1 MSRMSCFCHGISV
14 FLLVLLS
21 HTGIVLAVEK
31 GFNVTGTVSFRGAL
45 PVAET
50 LPVTENAEV
59 CGKDVL
65 IQTVQVDAQTLGL
78 RQVVVSVNHVSS
90 PTTDQSLPKWVVVNS
105 NCAFLPRVGA
115 ARLGDT
121 LEVQNLDPI
130 LHNTHVKIGKRTF
143 LNVAQLSGSRPI
155 PKTLRRTGL
164 HTFRCDKHKFMAG
177 SLLVFDHSYFTVTDE
192 FGVFH
197 LPHLPA
203 GTYTIA
209 VWHETLGSLE
219 QEVTVPSQGTVTI
232 NFTYP

>member
-1 MSRMSCFCHGISV
+1 MMSRMSRFYYGMAV
-14 FLLVLLS
+14 FLLFLLS
-21 HTGIVLAVEK
+21 QTGIVLAVGESS
-31 GFNVTGTVSFRGAL
+31 NVTGTVSFRGTL

-50 LPVTENAEV
+50 LPVTENSDV

-65 IQTVQVDAQTLGL
+65 VQTVQVDAQTLGL
-78 RQVVVSVNHVSS
+78 RQVVVSVNHVPS
-90 PTTDQSLPKWVVVNS
+90 PTTDRSLSKWVVVNS

-115 ARLGDT
+115 ARLGNT
-121 LEVQNLDPI
+121 LEIQNLDPI
-130 LHNTHVKIGKRTF
+130 LHNTHVKIGQKTF

-177 SLLVFDHSYFTVTDE
+177 SLLVFDHPYFTVTDE

-197 LPHLPA
+197 LPQLPA
-203 GTYTIA
+203 GTYTIV

-219 QEVTVPSQGTVTI
+219 QEVGRPLQ
-232 NFTYP
+232 YL